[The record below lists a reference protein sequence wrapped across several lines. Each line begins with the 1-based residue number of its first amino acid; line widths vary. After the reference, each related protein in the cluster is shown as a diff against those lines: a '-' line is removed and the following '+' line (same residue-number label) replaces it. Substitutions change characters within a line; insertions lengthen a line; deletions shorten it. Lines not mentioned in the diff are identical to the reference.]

1 MRLFGKNPVIE
12 RLRNNPQS
20 IRKIYIQQGFDKEDY
35 VKQKARKW
43 GIPVLVV
50 DRDRMGNWGRNIN
63 TQGIMVD
70 VGDFQ
75 YADFNDLL
83 DEAKE
88 KKRILVF
95 LDRINDPQ
103 NLGAIIRSLACL
115 GKFAVVLPKKD
126 SAHVTEA
133 VLRVAS
139 GGDNFV
145 PVALVANLTNM
156 LKKAKTEGIELVG
169 AAVKDGQDLTQTKF
183 TFPLGLVLGSEQKG
197 IRDVTGQQIDTMV
210 TIPTGV
216 GQVSFNVAHAAAI
229 IAYEI
234 TKQRIAKS

>member
-12 RLRNNPQS
+12 RLRNNPHS
-20 IRKIYIQQGFDKEDY
+20 IRKIYIQRGFEKAEYIKE
-35 VKQKARKW
+35 KAKKW
-43 GIPVLVV
+43 GIPLILVE
-50 DRDRMGNWGRNIN
+50 RDLMEKWGRNIN

-75 YADFNDLL
+75 YADYNDLL
-83 DEAKE
+83 DEAKQR
-88 KKRILVF
+88 KRILVF

-103 NLGAIIRSLACL
+103 NLGAILRSLACL
-115 GKFAVVLPKKD
+115 GKFAVVIPQKE

-156 LKKAKTEGIELVG
+156 LKKAKTEGIWLVG
-169 AAVKDGQDLTQTKF
+169 AAVKDGEDLMKVKF
-183 TFPLGLVLGSEQKG
+183 NFPLGLVLGSEQKG
-197 IRDVTGQQIDTMV
+197 IRDVTSQQLDAMV
-210 TIPTGV
+210 TIPIAAPHA
-216 GQVSFNVAHAAAI
+216 SFNVAHAAAI

-234 TKQRIAKS
+234 TRQRIIRS